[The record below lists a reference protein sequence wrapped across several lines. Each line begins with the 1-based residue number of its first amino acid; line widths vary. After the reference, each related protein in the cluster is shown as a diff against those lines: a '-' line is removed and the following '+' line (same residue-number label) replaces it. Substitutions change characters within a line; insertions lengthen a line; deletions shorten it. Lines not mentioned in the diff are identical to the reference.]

1 MLVATR
7 MVPADLMA
15 AGSMAF
21 SAGSA
26 VTALVALALGLAL
39 ALPLDELDGELD
51 PQAASTASTTS
62 STAAR
67 TAAFAT
73 LILPPCVVVTRRASA
88 PP

>member
-21 SAGSA
+21 SVESA
-26 VTALVALALGLAL
+26 VTPLVAPELGLAFVL
-39 ALPLDELDGELD
+39 EELDGELD